1 MIEEVQERVREYLKT
16 HNTESQQD
24 FGNRMKRIFDKPY
37 LIPRVDP
44 HVIKVLLC
52 AIGYDTN
59 KKANEAYD
67 NLIKEINERENKI
80 YNLVDP
86 DMLENYKSK

>member
-1 MIEEVQERVREYLKT
+1 MIQEVQEGVREYLKT
-16 HNTESQQD
+16 HNTESQQV

-44 HVIKVLLC
+44 DVIKVLLC

>member
-1 MIEEVQERVREYLKT
+1 MIEEVQEGVREYLKT
-16 HNTESQQD
+16 HNTESQQV

-44 HVIKVLLC
+44 DVIKVLLC

-86 DMLENYKSK
+86 DMSENYKSK

>member
-1 MIEEVQERVREYLKT
+1 MIEEVQEGVREYLKT
-16 HNTESQQD
+16 HNTESQQV

-44 HVIKVLLC
+44 DVIKVLLC

-80 YNLVDP
+80 YNIVDP

>member
-1 MIEEVQERVREYLKT
+1 MIEEVQEGVQEYLRT
-16 HNTESQQD
+16 HNTESQQV

-44 HVIKVLLC
+44 DVIKVLLC